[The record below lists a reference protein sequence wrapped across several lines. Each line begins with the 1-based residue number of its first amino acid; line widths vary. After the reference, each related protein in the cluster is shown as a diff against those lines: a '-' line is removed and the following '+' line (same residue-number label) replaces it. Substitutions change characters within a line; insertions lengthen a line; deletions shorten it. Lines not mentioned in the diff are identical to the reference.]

1 MSFDLAQTPTVEAVS
16 TGDEALLAQ
25 DLQARVDESIR
36 QTNESPEVAAAMEAQ
51 RIAIEKLARLRKAER
66 SLIAYAKESRE
77 RAALKAKAALDA
89 IIESAAEG
97 GKLEFV
103 KLGELA
109 TIENQ
114 NRYSM
119 RAIERMVEHLIPL
132 AQIASLRE
140 ESHALMTK
148 ARVLERIAQDRAEK
162 VLGKIRDAVSD
173 EIVLP
178 VDMSKGVAGALI
190 ANAAGLKRC
199 AVQISENA
207 DELERSYERRRAEK
221 RQ

>member
-25 DLQARVDESIR
+25 DLQKRVEDSIR
-36 QTNESPEVAAAMEAQ
+36 QAEESTEVTAAVEAQ
-51 RIAIEKLARLRKAER
+51 RVAIEKLARLRKAER
-66 SLIAYAKESRE
+66 TLSAHAKESRE

-89 IIESAAEG
+89 IIESAAQS
-97 GKLEFV
+97 GKPEFV
-103 KLGELA
+103 KLGEVA
-109 TIENQ
+109 AIEAQ
-114 NRYSM
+114 NRYAM

-140 ESHALMTK
+140 EAHALMTK
-148 ARVLERIAQDRAEK
+148 ARVLERNAQDRAERM
-162 VLGKIRDAVSD
+162 LGKIRDAVSE

-190 ANAAGLKRC
+190 AHAAELKRC
-199 AVQISENA
+199 AIQISENA
-207 DELERSYERRRAEK
+207 DGLERSYERRRMEE

>member
-25 DLQARVDESIR
+25 DLQARLDESIR
-36 QTNESPEVAAAMEAQ
+36 QSDATAEVVAAMEAQ
-51 RIAIEKLARLRKAER
+51 RTAIGKLARLRTAER
-66 SLIAYAKESRE
+66 SLSAYTKDARE
-77 RAALKAKAALDA
+77 RAARKARVAMDA

-97 GKLEFV
+97 GKPEFA
-103 KLGELA
+103 KLSELA
-109 TIENQ
+109 LIETQ
-114 NRYSM
+114 NRYAM

-148 ARVLERIAQDRAEK
+148 ARVIERIAQDRAEK
-162 VLGKIRDAVSD
+162 VLGKMRDAVSD

-178 VDMSKGVAGALI
+178 VDLSKGVAGALI
-190 ANAAGLKRC
+190 AHAADLKRC

-207 DELERSYERRRAEK
+207 DQLERSYRRRQTEERR
-221 RQ
+221 